1 MKFLDSKGEI
11 GHIHS
16 VRTRL
21 NCLRF
26 VPDLIHLR
34 TNGRYADAHQDLEQ
48 ARLGR
53 QLFRLFHSRFTTM
66 DPGRGALLLG
76 PDSFGGLRL
85 VCPLRNSGA
94 HDRRSEWSHR
104 WGDLDRSA
112 FITTFGGSTDP
123 NATADGDKSSDPGG
137 FVNWPNNGAAGF
149 QIVTFTYELD
159 QAYTVSAFELWND
172 RGQIDTGIGD
182 FRLDFFDSLSAPV
195 GPSFFGTATFPG
207 STGPTVNGQEFS
219 FLSVVANVSTIDL
232 VVLSSLGV
240 ADNQFREVE
249 FTGDVVP
256 EPASLSLLSM
266 GLLGLTIH
274 ARRRERIRE
283 IATRRG

>member
-1 MKFLDSKGEI
+1 MGDTLMRIEI
-11 GHIHS
+11 WNKRELAGS
-16 VRTRL
+16 YSACST
-21 NCLRF
+21 
-26 VPDLIHLR
+26 
-34 TNGRYADAHQDLEQ
+34 Q
-48 ARLGR
+48 
-53 QLFRLFHSRFTTM
+53 
-66 DPGRGALLLG
+66 
-76 PDSFGGLRL
+76 GLRHWTQAGVRCFSAL
-85 VCPLRNSGA
+85 IVLAVCVLFAPSEILALTIDGPSGRIA
-94 HDRRSEWSHR
+94 GVTSTVP
-104 WGDLDRSA
+104 A
-112 FITTFGGSTDP
+112 FITTLGGSTDP
-123 NATADGDKSSDPGG
+123 NATADGDKSSGPGG
-137 FVNWPNNGAAGF
+137 FVNWPNNGATGF

-172 RGQIDTGIGD
+172 RGQRDTGIGD

-195 GPSFFGTATFPG
+195 GPSFFGTATIPG
-207 STGPTVNGQEFS
+207 STGPTVNGQEFF
-219 FLSVVANVSTIDL
+219 FLSLVANVSTIDL

-274 ARRRERIRE
+274 ARRRERIRK